1 MVDVAQLVEPR
12 IVDPVV
18 AGSSPVI
25 HPNRHPRE
33 STFPYRSTMQ
43 VSVETTGS
51 LTRKMTIAVPS
62 AEFEDR
68 IADRVRSTAKKV
80 SLPGFR
86 RGRVPLGEVERRF
99 GASLRNE
106 VASELVQSSLEDAVR
121 QEEIPLIGTPSVEL
135 VNLDPG
141 ADLEFTATFEVLPEV
156 DLVDLSTLRV
166 RKPVAEINETDIDE
180 MVESLRKQRT
190 EWNPAERPVA
200 VDDRVVVDYSVKVDG
215 EVQGEP
221 QADFAFVV
229 GSSQV
234 VAELDNAVVGM
245 SVGETRVFPITI
257 QRDGRE
263 TSGEDEAIG
272 EVALKSVEAP
282 SLPELDSAF
291 FEAFGVVNEAGSAE
305 DDTLF
310 SDVATSDESGE
321 ASDHAEPDDIPP
333 DGVDESLQK
342 FRANV
347 RERMAA
353 ELDVAARNE
362 TRRQVMASLA
372 GAHRFELPRVLVD
385 EELEQ
390 ERQRAAELMG
400 VSLEHSNLGDI
411 VEQRVRE
418 RVRTRLVVREI
429 VQREGL
435 QADDERIRARI
446 EEIAAPYEHPDE
458 VRNWIYGDE
467 DQLQR
472 VELGV
477 LEDQLVEHILSLAN
491 VESVPASYKDVVT
504 GHSIP
509 ELPPEMDSDRPPFEG
524 DAEDGPAAPG
534 ADADGGEAKKA
545 PKSRLRRW
553 FGGNRS

>member
-1 MVDVAQLVEPR
+1 
-12 IVDPVV
+12 
-18 AGSSPVI
+18 
-25 HPNRHPRE
+25 
-33 STFPYRSTMQ
+33 MQ
-43 VSVETTGS
+43 VSIETTGS
-51 LTRKMTIAVPS
+51 LTRKMTIAIPS

-68 IADRVRSTAKKV
+68 IAERVRSTAKKV

-86 RGRVPLGEVERRF
+86 RGRVPLGEVQRRF

-106 VASELVQSSLEDAVR
+106 VASELVQSGLEDAVR
-121 QEEIPLIGTPSVEL
+121 QEDIPLIGTPSVEL

-141 ADLEFTATFEVLPEV
+141 ADLEFTAVFEVLPEV

-166 RKPVAEINETDIDE
+166 RKPVAEINDTDIDE

-200 VDDRVVVDYSVKVDG
+200 VDDRVVVDYSVKIEG

-221 QADFAFVV
+221 QADFTFVV
-229 GSSQV
+229 GGSQV

-257 QRDGRE
+257 QRDGTE
-263 TSGEDEAIG
+263 TSGEEEAIG

-282 SLPELDSAF
+282 FLPELDAEF
-291 FEAFGVVNEAGSAE
+291 FEAFGVVDEAGAS
-305 DDTLF
+305 DDDSPF
-310 SDVATSDESGE
+310 EDVAPPDESDE
-321 ASDHAEPDDIPP
+321 ASDLAVLEGDGIPP
-333 DGVDESLQK
+333 DEADESLRK

-347 RERMAA
+347 RERMEA
-353 ELDVAARNE
+353 ELEVAARNE

-390 ERQRAAELMG
+390 ERQRAAQLMG
-400 VSLEHSNLGDI
+400 VPLEHSNLGDLI
-411 VEQRVRE
+411 EQRVRD

-435 QADDERIRARI
+435 EADDERIRARI

-458 VRNWIYGDE
+458 VRNWLYGDE

-477 LEDQLVEHILSLAN
+477 LEDQLVEHILSLAS

-504 GHSIP
+504 GHSLP
-509 ELPPEMDSDRPPFEG
+509 ELPPEVDPGRSPFER
-524 DAEDGPAAPG
+524 DAEDGTEAS
-534 ADADGGEAKKA
+534 ADAVGGGEAKK
-545 PKSRLRRW
+545 PKGRLRRW
-553 FGGNRS
+553 FGGSRS

>member
-1 MVDVAQLVEPR
+1 
-12 IVDPVV
+12 
-18 AGSSPVI
+18 
-25 HPNRHPRE
+25 
-33 STFPYRSTMQ
+33 MQ

-51 LTRKMTIAVPS
+51 LTRKMTVAVPS

-68 IADRVRSTAKKV
+68 IADRVRNTAKKV

-106 VASELVQSSLEDAVR
+106 VASELVRSSLEDAVR
-121 QEEIPLIGTPSVEL
+121 QEDIPLVGTPSVEL
-135 VNLDPG
+135 VNADPG

-166 RKPVAEINETDIDE
+166 RRPVAEVSETDIDE

-190 EWNPAERPVA
+190 EWNPVERPVA
-200 VDDRVVVDYSVKVDG
+200 AEDRVVVDYSIKVRG

-221 QADFAFVV
+221 QVDFAFVV

-234 VAELDNAVVGM
+234 VAELDTAVVGM
-245 SVGETRVFPITI
+245 SVGETRAFPITI
-257 QRDGRE
+257 QHHNHE
-263 TSGEDEAIG
+263 TSGETAAEAEAIG

-282 SLPELDSAF
+282 SLPELDGAF
-291 FEAFGVVNEAGSAE
+291 FETFGVVAKTGGDGS
-305 DDTLF
+305 LP
-310 SDVATSDESGE
+310 DVARSGE
-321 ASDHAEPDDIPP
+321 GREESEVSVEGDDARPERAEGPL
-333 DGVDESLQK
+333 EQ
-342 FRANV
+342 FRGNV
-347 RERMAA
+347 RERMEA
-353 ELDVAARNE
+353 ELEVAARNE

-372 GAHRFELPRVLVD
+372 RAHRFELPRVLVD

-390 ERQRAAELMG
+390 ERQRAAQMMG
-400 VSLEHSNLGDI
+400 VPLEHSDLGDI

-429 VQREGL
+429 VQRESL
-435 QADDERIRARI
+435 QADDERIRERI
-446 EEIAAPYEHPDE
+446 EEIVAPYEQPDE

-467 DQLQR
+467 EQLQR

-477 LEDQLVEHILSLAN
+477 LEDQLVEHILSQAN

-504 GHSIP
+504 GKSIP
-509 ELPPEMDSDRPPFEG
+509 EPPVEQTASGDEELDRPPFERG
-524 DAEDGPAAPG
+524 E
-534 ADADGGEAKKA
+534 ADGGRVPRKG
-545 PKSRLRRW
+545 RLRRW
-553 FGGNRS
+553 LGGGRS

>member
-1 MVDVAQLVEPR
+1 
-12 IVDPVV
+12 
-18 AGSSPVI
+18 
-25 HPNRHPRE
+25 
-33 STFPYRSTMQ
+33 MQ

-62 AEFEDR
+62 SEFEDR
-68 IADRVRSTAKKV
+68 IADRVKSTAKKV

-86 RGRVPLGEVERRF
+86 RGRVPLAEVTRRF

-166 RKPVAEINETDIDE
+166 RKPVAEISETDIDE

-190 EWNPAERPVA
+190 EWNPVERPVA

-221 QADFAFVV
+221 QLDFTFVV

-234 VAELDNAVVGM
+234 LAELDTAVVGM
-245 SVGETRVFPITI
+245 SVSETRAFPITI
-257 QRDGRE
+257 QRDSNE
-263 TSGEDEAIG
+263 TSGQEEAIG

-282 SLPELDSAF
+282 SLPELDEAF
-291 FEAFGVVNEAGSAE
+291 FEAFGIVNDAESSADDSPPTDVVM
-305 DDTLF
+305 
-310 SDVATSDESGE
+310 SGE
-321 ASDHAEPDDIPP
+321 AGDESDETAVEGDDIPS
-333 DGVDESLQK
+333 DGAEGPLEK
-342 FRANV
+342 FRTSV
-347 RERMAA
+347 RERMQA
-353 ELDVAARNE
+353 ELEVAARNE
-362 TRRQVMASLA
+362 TRRQVMASLT
-372 GAHRFELPRVLVD
+372 GAHRFELPRALVD
-385 EELEQ
+385 AELEQ

-400 VSLEHSNLGDI
+400 VPLEHSNLGDI

-429 VQREGL
+429 VQQQGL
-435 QADDERIRARI
+435 EADDERIRARI
-446 EEIAAPYEHPDE
+446 EEIAAPYEQPDE

-504 GHSIP
+504 GRSIP
-509 ELPPEMDSDRPPFEG
+509 ELPVDESTSEADGSPFER
-524 DAEDGPAAPG
+524 DVEDESEAPG
-534 ADADGGEAKKA
+534 MDAVGKREANKTRKG
-545 PKSRLRRW
+545 RLRRW

>member
-1 MVDVAQLVEPR
+1 
-12 IVDPVV
+12 
-18 AGSSPVI
+18 
-25 HPNRHPRE
+25 
-33 STFPYRSTMQ
+33 MQ

-51 LTRKMTIAVPS
+51 LTRKMTVAVPS
-62 AEFEDR
+62 TEFEDR
-68 IADRVRSTAKKV
+68 VANRVRSTARKV

-121 QEEIPLIGTPSVEL
+121 RENIPLIGTPSVEL
-135 VNLDPG
+135 VNVDPG

-166 RKPVAEINETDIDE
+166 RKPVAEISEADIDE

-190 EWNPAERPVA
+190 EWNPVERPVA

-221 QADFAFVV
+221 HLDFAFVV
-229 GSSQV
+229 GSAQV
-234 VAELDNAVVGM
+234 VAELDGAVVGM
-245 SVGETRVFPITI
+245 SIGETRAFPVTV
-257 QRDGRE
+257 QRDSDK
-263 TSGEDEAIG
+263 TSGEVEGIG

-282 SLPELDSAF
+282 SLPELDGAF
-291 FEAFGVVNEAGSAE
+291 FEAFGVVDEAAASS
-305 DDTLF
+305 DDPADF
-310 SDVATSDESGE
+310 AASGQGDEESDGDTSER
-321 ASDHAEPDDIPP
+321 DHIPP
-333 DGVDESLQK
+333 VGVGGPLEK

-347 RERMAA
+347 RERMQA
-353 ELDVAARNE
+353 ELEVAARNE

-372 GAHRFELPRVLVD
+372 RAHAFELPRVLVE

-390 ERQRAAELMG
+390 ERQRMAQVMG
-400 VSLEHSNLGDI
+400 VPIEHSHLGD
-411 VEQRVRE
+411 VVHQRVRE

-446 EEIAAPYEHPDE
+446 EEIVAPYEQPDE

-467 DQLQR
+467 EQLQR

-477 LEDQLVEHILSLAN
+477 LEDQLVEHILSLAT
-491 VESVPASYKDVVT
+491 VESVPASYRDVVT
-504 GHSIP
+504 GNSIP
-509 ELPPEMDSDRPPFEG
+509 DLPVEEPRST
-524 DAEDGPAAPG
+524 
-534 ADADGGEAKKA
+534 DADPEGSRFERSDGDEGREASDPDTTAGEREGKPRKG
-545 PKSRLRRW
+545 RLRRW
-553 FGGNRS
+553 FGGSRS

>member
-1 MVDVAQLVEPR
+1 
-12 IVDPVV
+12 
-18 AGSSPVI
+18 
-25 HPNRHPRE
+25 
-33 STFPYRSTMQ
+33 MQ

-68 IADRVRSTAKKV
+68 IADRVRSTARKV

-86 RGRVPLGEVERRF
+86 RGRVPVAEVERRF
-99 GASLRNE
+99 GTSLRSE

-121 QEEIPLIGTPSVEL
+121 QEEIPLIGSPSVEL

-156 DLVDLSTLRV
+156 DLVDLTTLRV
-166 RKPVAEINETDIDE
+166 RKPVAEISETDIDE

-200 VDDRVVVDYSVKVDG
+200 VDDRVVVDYSVKVGG

-221 QADFAFVV
+221 QVDFSFVV

-234 VAELDNAVVGM
+234 VEELDNAVVGM
-245 SVGETRVFPITI
+245 SVGETRAFPIAI
-257 QRDGRE
+257 QRDESE
-263 TSGEDEAIG
+263 TSGEGEAIG

-282 SLPELDSAF
+282 SLPELDAAF
-291 FEAFGVVNEAGSAE
+291 FEAFGVVNEVEPTPDDSPFTDITTSAE
-305 DDTLF
+305 GGEEN
-310 SDVATSDESGE
+310 DETPVE
-321 ASDHAEPDDIPP
+321 AEDIPRNSP
-333 DGVDESLQK
+333 EGSMER

-347 RERMAA
+347 RERMQA
-353 ELDVAARNE
+353 ELEVAARNE

-372 GAHRFELPRVLVD
+372 NAHRFELPHALVD
-385 EELEQ
+385 EEFEK
-390 ERQRAAELMG
+390 ERRHAAELMG
-400 VSLEHSNLGDI
+400 LPLERSNIGDF
-411 VEQRVRE
+411 VEQRVRQ

-446 EEIAAPYEHPDE
+446 EEIAAPYEQPDE

-477 LEDQLVEHILSLAN
+477 LEDQLVEHILSRAN
-491 VESVPASYKDVVT
+491 VESVQATYKDVVT
-504 GHSIP
+504 GRSIP
-509 ELPPEMDSDRPPFEG
+509 ELPVDEPTSEATGSPSERDV
-524 DAEDGPAAPG
+524 EDGAEAP
-534 ADADGGEAKKA
+534 DAVGGRDAKKR
-545 PKSRLRRW
+545 KGRLRRW
-553 FGGNRS
+553 FGGSRS

>member
-1 MVDVAQLVEPR
+1 
-12 IVDPVV
+12 
-18 AGSSPVI
+18 
-25 HPNRHPRE
+25 
-33 STFPYRSTMQ
+33 MQ

-62 AEFEDR
+62 TEFEDR
-68 IADRVRSTAKKV
+68 LADRVKSTARKV

-99 GASLRNE
+99 GASLRHE

-121 QEEIPLIGTPSVEL
+121 QEEIPLIGTPTVEL
-135 VNLDPG
+135 VNVDPG

-166 RKPVAEINETDIDE
+166 RKPVAEIGEVDIDE

-221 QADFAFVV
+221 DDDFTFVV

-234 VAELDNAVVGM
+234 EAELDTAVVGM
-245 SVGETRVFPITI
+245 SVGDTRAFPVTIRRDSNETPDEI
-257 QRDGRE
+257 QG
-263 TSGEDEAIG
+263 IG

-282 SLPELDSAF
+282 SVPELDGAF
-291 FEAFGVVNEAGSAE
+291 FEAFGVVDEAESTGDEAAP
-305 DDTLF
+305 T
-310 SDVATSDESGE
+310 DVAIQGDGGEEGDEATSGG
-321 ASDHAEPDDIPP
+321 DIPT
-333 DGVDESLQK
+333 DGTGVHWQR

-347 RERMAA
+347 RERMQA
-353 ELDVAARNE
+353 ELELATRNE

-372 GAHRFELPRVLVD
+372 RAHGFELPRVLVE

-390 ERQRAAELMG
+390 ERQRMAQLMG
-400 VSLEHSNLGDI
+400 VPVAQSDLGNI
-411 VEQRVRE
+411 VHRRVRE
-418 RVRTRLVVREI
+418 RVRIRLIVREI

-435 QADDERIRARI
+435 QAEDQRIRARI
-446 EEIAAPYEHPDE
+446 EEIVAPYEQPDE

-467 DQLQR
+467 EQLQR

-477 LEDQLVEHILSLAN
+477 LEDQLVEHILSLAT
-491 VESVPASYKDVVT
+491 VESVPASYREVVT
-504 GHSIP
+504 GSSIP
-509 ELPPEMDSDRPPFEG
+509 DLPIDEPLSEGSNPDATVEREGKPPRKG
-524 DAEDGPAAPG
+524 W
-534 ADADGGEAKKA
+534 
-545 PKSRLRRW
+545 LRRW
-553 FGGNRS
+553 FGGSRS

>member
-1 MVDVAQLVEPR
+1 
-12 IVDPVV
+12 
-18 AGSSPVI
+18 
-25 HPNRHPRE
+25 
-33 STFPYRSTMQ
+33 MQ

-68 IADRVRSTAKKV
+68 IADRVRSTARKV
-80 SLPGFR
+80 TLPGFR

-221 QADFAFVV
+221 QADFTFVV
-229 GSSQV
+229 GGSQV

-263 TSGEDEAIG
+263 TSGDEEAVG
-272 EVALKSVEAP
+272 EVALKSVEAA
-282 SLPELDSAF
+282 SLPELDAAF
-291 FEAFGVVNEAGSAE
+291 FEAFGVVDEAGPAE
-305 DDTLF
+305 DETLF
-310 SDVATSDESGE
+310 SDVATSGESGE
-321 ASDHAEPDDIPP
+321 ASDHAERDDIPP
-333 DGVDESLQK
+333 DGADDALRK

-353 ELDVAARNE
+353 ELEVAARNE

-390 ERQRAAELMG
+390 ERQRAAQLMG
-400 VSLEHSNLGDI
+400 VPLEDSNFRDI

-446 EEIAAPYEHPDE
+446 EEIAAPYEQPNE
-458 VRNWIYGDE
+458 VRNWLYGDE

-491 VESVPASYKDVVT
+491 VESVAASYKDVVT

-509 ELPPEMDSDRPPFEG
+509 ELPSEMDPDRSPFER
-524 DAEDGPAAPG
+524 DA
-534 ADADGGEAKKA
+534 ADGAETSGTDATTGEREEKA
-545 PKSRLRRW
+545 TRKGRLRRW
-553 FGGNRS
+553 FGGGRS

>member
-1 MVDVAQLVEPR
+1 
-12 IVDPVV
+12 
-18 AGSSPVI
+18 
-25 HPNRHPRE
+25 
-33 STFPYRSTMQ
+33 MQ

-51 LTRKMTIAVPS
+51 LTRRMTVAVPS
-62 AEFEDR
+62 TEFEGR

-86 RGRVPLGEVERRF
+86 RGRVPLAEVERRF

-106 VASELVQSSLEDAVR
+106 VAAELVQSSLEDAVR
-121 QEEIPLIGTPSVEL
+121 QEDIPLIGTPSVEL
-135 VNLDPG
+135 VNVEPG

-166 RKPVAEINETDIDE
+166 RKPAAEINEADIDE

-200 VDDRVVVDYSVKVDG
+200 ADDRAVVDYSIRVDG
-215 EVQGEP
+215 DVQGEP
-221 QADFAFVV
+221 QVDFSFVV

-234 VAELDNAVVGM
+234 VAELDTAVVGM
-245 SVGETRVFPITI
+245 SVGETRAFPITI
-257 QRDGRE
+257 QRTSDE
-263 TSGEDEAIG
+263 TSDAMEAIG
-272 EVALKSVEAP
+272 EVTLKSVEAP
-282 SLPELDSAF
+282 SLPDLDGAF
-291 FEAFGVVNEAGSAE
+291 FEAFGVVDETGLP
-305 DDTLF
+305 DDDASSPQT
-310 SDVATSDESGE
+310 ATSREGDEENDE
-321 ASDHAEPDDIPP
+321 AAMQG
-333 DGVDESLQK
+333 DGVPPSTTEGPLRK

-353 ELDVAARNE
+353 ELEVAARNE

-372 GAHRFELPRVLVD
+372 AAHRFELPRVLVE

-390 ERQRAAELMG
+390 ERQRAAQLMG
-400 VSLEHSNLGDI
+400 VPLEHANLGDI
-411 VEQRVRE
+411 VERRVRE

-446 EEIAAPYEHPDE
+446 EEIVAPYEQPDE

-467 DQLQR
+467 EQLQR

-477 LEDQLVEHILSLAN
+477 LEDQLVEHILSLAA
-491 VESVPASYKDVVT
+491 VESVSASYRDVVS
-504 GHSIP
+504 GNSIP
-509 ELPPEMDSDRPPFEG
+509 EPPVAHATSGEGSSFEEAG
-524 DAEDGPAAPG
+524 HRHEVPDPEASASEP
-534 ADADGGEAKKA
+534 EAKPTRKG
-545 PKSRLRRW
+545 RLRRW
-553 FGGNRS
+553 LGGGRP

>member
-1 MVDVAQLVEPR
+1 
-12 IVDPVV
+12 
-18 AGSSPVI
+18 
-25 HPNRHPRE
+25 
-33 STFPYRSTMQ
+33 MQ
-43 VSVETTGS
+43 VSIETTGS
-51 LTRKMTIAVPS
+51 LTRKMTIAIPS

-68 IADRVRSTAKKV
+68 IAERVRSTAKKV

-86 RGRVPLGEVERRF
+86 RGRVPLGEVQRRF

-106 VASELVQSSLEDAVR
+106 VASELVQSGLENAVR
-121 QEEIPLIGTPSVEL
+121 QEDIPLIGTPSVEL

-141 ADLEFTATFEVLPEV
+141 TDLEFTATFEVLPEV

-166 RKPVAEINETDIDE
+166 RKPDAEINDTDIDE

-221 QADFAFVV
+221 QADFTFVV
-229 GSSQV
+229 GGSQV
-234 VAELDNAVVGM
+234 LAELDNAVVGM

-257 QRDGRE
+257 QRDGRQI
-263 TSGEDEAIG
+263 SGEEGAIG
-272 EVALKSVEAP
+272 KVALKSVEAP
-282 SLPELDSAF
+282 FLPELDAEF
-291 FEAFGVVNEAGSAE
+291 FEAFGVVDEAGPT
-305 DDTLF
+305 DDDSPF
-310 SDVATSDESGE
+310 ADVAPSGESDE
-321 ASDHAEPDDIPP
+321 ASEGATLALEGNDIPP
-333 DGVDESLQK
+333 DEADGSLRK

-347 RERMAA
+347 RERMEA
-353 ELDVAARNE
+353 ELEVAVRNE

-390 ERQRAAELMG
+390 ERQRAAQLMG
-400 VSLEHSNLGDI
+400 VPLEHSNPGDL
-411 VEQRVRE
+411 VEQRVRD

-435 QADDERIRARI
+435 EADDERIRTRI

-477 LEDQLVEHILSLAN
+477 LEDQLVEHILSLAS

-509 ELPPEMDSDRPPFEG
+509 ELPSEVDPGRSPFER
-524 DAEDGPAAPG
+524 DAEDGTEAS
-534 ADADGGEAKKA
+534 ADAIGGGEAKK
-545 PKSRLRRW
+545 PKGRLRRW
-553 FGGNRS
+553 FGGSRS

>member
-1 MVDVAQLVEPR
+1 
-12 IVDPVV
+12 
-18 AGSSPVI
+18 
-25 HPNRHPRE
+25 
-33 STFPYRSTMQ
+33 MQ

-62 AEFEDR
+62 SEFEDR
-68 IADRVRSTAKKV
+68 VADRVKSTAKKV
-80 SLPGFR
+80 ALPGFR
-86 RGRVPLGEVERRF
+86 RGRVPLAEVTRRF

-190 EWNPAERPVA
+190 EWNPVERPVA

-221 QADFAFVV
+221 QLDFTFVV

-234 VAELDNAVVGM
+234 LAELDTAVVGM
-245 SVGETRVFPITI
+245 SVGETRAFPITI
-257 QRDGRE
+257 QRDSNE
-263 TSGEDEAIG
+263 TSGQVEAIG

-282 SLPELDSAF
+282 SLPELDEAF
-291 FEAFGVVNEAGSAE
+291 YEAFGVVNDAGSSA
-305 DDTLF
+305 DDAPPT
-310 SDVATSDESGE
+310 DVVMSREGGEESDEIGGE
-321 ASDHAEPDDIPP
+321 GDDIPP
-333 DGVDESLQK
+333 DGAEGSLGK

-347 RERMAA
+347 RERMEA

-372 GAHRFELPRVLVD
+372 GAHRFELPRALVD

-400 VSLEHSNLGDI
+400 VPLEHSNLGDI

-435 QADDERIRARI
+435 QADDERIRGRI
-446 EEIAAPYEHPDE
+446 EEIVAPYEQPDE

-504 GHSIP
+504 GQSIP
-509 ELPPEMDSDRPPFEG
+509 ELPSDLSSDRPPFEP
-524 DAEDGPAAPG
+524 DAEDGAEASDTDVTGEEREEKAARKG
-534 ADADGGEAKKA
+534 
-545 PKSRLRRW
+545 RLRRW
-553 FGGNRS
+553 FGAGRS